1 MAIIKGKAKNGR
13 LNLARRFAKP
23 TDSIKVKILIAK
35 NTKIK
40 GIFTLK
46 KTDRP
51 KITKSELIP
60 NKPSDIVCL

>member
-1 MAIIKGKAKNGR
+1 MIKGKAKKGR

-23 TDSIKVKILIAK
+23 TESIKVKILIAK

-40 GIFTLK
+40 GRFTLK
-46 KTDRP
+46 KTDKP
-51 KITKSELIP
+51 KITNNELIP